1 MIENVPHG
9 VKLMPLIAI
18 VEHEALVALDIEK
31 TLTRSG
37 YGVAG
42 PYRNADSFLAAL
54 QDSSFDLVLMDISPD
69 SQISGINAALESR
82 LQGGPPSVLITAL
95 PDAETLSDAKKADPL
110 GILVMPFAEREL
122 LATIEIALFRADME
136 KRLSYSEKRYRGLF
150 DLSLSLRC
158 ISDSEGSILEANA
171 AFREMFLSLEE
182 SGSLSSRFVEPGDWD
197 RIKSSVLSGKNIE
210 GKEFPMIDASGNN
223 VFMLASFSGFNDG
236 VSPVLMISAE
246 FFDLSESK
254 RLRDELQQA
263 QKMEAMGRLAGGIA
277 HDFNNILTAI
287 VGHAEMLKFDIQ
299 PTDAAYEDVT
309 GIART
314 AERASKLT
322 KQLLGF
328 SRKQP
333 YSPKPIGI
341 SSAVGDM
348 SALLR
353 KLAGEAILFSIFS
366 PSSDPVIFA
375 DPVQIEQ
382 ALINLIVNARDA
394 LEGKADARISVVI
407 SEQTL
412 AEVRMIGKSSLKPGP
427 YVTLEVGDNG
437 CGIPAKIA
445 DKIFEPFFTTK
456 ATGKGTGLGLAIVAS
471 IAQQTHGAVGLE
483 TKEGVGTTFT
493 LWFPGF
499 RADTDEGRTAAT
511 EIDASFVQPAAA
523 EILALEGNPSIL
535 LVEDDEALLGFLA
548 YIIAKAGGSVF
559 SARNAGEALLLA
571 EKGSWDILVADIN
584 LPGLDG
590 IALYERLVANAPMK
604 CVFITGRLDEAMK
617 LPVDT
622 MLLEKPF
629 TPQELISAISS
640 SLSL

>member
-1 MIENVPHG
+1 
-9 VKLMPLIAI
+9 MPQIAI

-42 PYRNADSFLAAL
+42 PYYDTESFLSAL
-54 QDSSFDLVLMDISPD
+54 PDAGLDLVLMDISSD
-69 SQISGINAALESR
+69 SRMSGVTAALESR
-82 LQGGPPSVLITAL
+82 LRGGPPSVFITEL
-95 PDAETLSDAKKADPL
+95 PDAETLTEAKKADPL

-122 LATIEIALFRADME
+122 LAAVELALFRAEME

-158 ISDSEGSILEANA
+158 ISDSKGSILEANEV
-171 AFREMFLSLEE
+171 FREAFLSGGGLR
-182 SGSLSSRFVEPGDWD
+182 SLPSMFIETGDWN
-197 RIKSSVLSGKNIE
+197 RINASVISGKNIE
-210 GKEFPMIDASGNN
+210 GEEFTMIDGAGNS
-223 VFMLASFSGFNDG
+223 VIMLASFSGFSDG
-236 VSPVLMISAE
+236 VSPALMISAE
-246 FFDLSESK
+246 YFDLSESK

-287 VGHAEMLKFDIQ
+287 VGHAEMLKLDIP
-299 PTDAAYEDVT
+299 PTDKAYEDVA

-341 SSAVGDM
+341 SSVVGDM
-348 SALLR
+348 TALLR
-353 KLAGEAILFSIFS
+353 RLAGEAILFSVFS
-366 PSSDPVIFA
+366 PKADPLVFA
-375 DPVQIEQ
+375 DPVQVEQ
-382 ALINLIVNARDA
+382 ALINLVVNARDA
-394 LEGKADARISVVI
+394 LEGKPDARISVVI
-407 SEQTL
+407 GEQTL
-412 AEVRMIGKSSLKPGP
+412 TEARSVGKWLLNPGP

-437 CGIPAKIA
+437 CGIQAAIA

-456 ATGKGTGLGLAIVAS
+456 AMGKGTGLGLAIVSS

-493 LWFPGF
+493 LWFPALKSEALGE
-499 RADTDEGRTAAT
+499 RREASGTDEPFLQPAT
-511 EIDASFVQPAAA
+511 EPS
-523 EILALEGNPSIL
+523 LSLKGNPRIL

-559 SARNAGEALLLA
+559 SARNAGEAMLLG
-571 EKGSWDILVADIN
+571 EKRVCDVLVADIN

-590 IALYERLVANAPMK
+590 TALYERLAVRNPLK
-604 CVFITGRLDEAMK
+604 CVFITGRLDETMK
-617 LPVDT
+617 LPEGT

-629 TPQELISAISS
+629 TPQELISAIGGF
-640 SLSL
+640 LAL